1 MGVAVV
7 MPLEPG
13 DPLAES
19 CREVR
24 RIPISL
30 VQPMPDFGQLDAV
43 RKEGIRRAA
52 ELAVEQVVGLSIY
65 STQEAETRLLN
76 EVASSKFLEERTSAS
91 GGLVAYRLV
100 SEQVVTVVGNQALKL
115 NTEFRVCMPKN
126 EAELRAQQEAEER
139 KLRPPTRLDP
149 DDIAF
154 FSPVTGEP
162 QVWYWRSTEG
172 GEFQFFDNSGFHPG
186 SGDPL
191 QPVTKEIVGEW
202 RGLEK
207 DRQQRLAERERRA
220 DEEKRAGQLCD
231 QLAAN
236 PLDLQKSTDVDG
248 VSFAVL
254 QGQMDRAIS
263 VCELAYKQNPGVP
276 RFAYQLGRALQ
287 RNEVK
292 RAIGLYQS
300 AVAAGHIA
308 AYDNLGWSYSKIKDQ
323 KAADQAFLTGAS
335 LGDPSCM
342 YSWGTILEKR
352 GKSTRVPQE
361 ALVAYYQAAQLGH
374 PDARTRLAELGYSVD
389 GFEQQYAREAER
401 ERMSREQ
408 ALQLMQGIFG
418 TILR

>member
-1 MGVAVV
+1 MGAAVV
-7 MPLEPG
+7 MALEPG

-30 VQPMPDFGQLDAV
+30 VQPMPDFGELHTV
-43 RKEGIRRAA
+43 RKEGLRRAA

-65 STQEAETRLLN
+65 STQEAETQLLN
-76 EVASSKFLEERTSAS
+76 EVASSKFFEERTSAS
-91 GGLVAYRLV
+91 GGLVTYRLV
-100 SEQVVTVVGNQALKL
+100 SEEVVKVVGNQALKL
-115 NTEFRVCMPKN
+115 NTEFRVCMPKS
-126 EAELRAQQEAEER
+126 EAELRAQREAEER
-139 KLRPPTRLDP
+139 KLRPPARLDP

-162 QVWYWRSTEG
+162 QVWYWRAAE
-172 GEFQFFDNSGFHPG
+172 GEFEFFDNTGFHPG

-191 QPVTKEIVGEW
+191 QPVTKEIVAEW

-207 DRQQRLAERERRA
+207 DRQKRKAERERLA

-236 PLDLQKSTDVDG
+236 PLDLQKSPDVAG

-254 QGQMDRAIS
+254 QGQIDRAIS
-263 VCELAYKQNPGVP
+263 VCALAYKQNPGEP

-287 RNEVK
+287 RNDVK

-323 KAADQAFLTGAS
+323 RAADQAFLTGAS

-352 GKSTRVPQE
+352 GKSKRIPQE
-361 ALVAYYQAAQLGH
+361 ALVAYYNAAQLGH

-389 GFEQQYAREAER
+389 GFEQQYARDAEQ
-401 ERMSREQ
+401 ERISREQ

-418 TILR
+418 SILR